1 MLTSRELASIL
12 EHFSGSKIR
21 EWHADCEINQ
31 NQIQI
36 PDEERMAESMVKKM
50 KASVEPQ
57 STASATEGWKI
68 AAIRKSRMA
77 E

>member
-1 MLTSRELASIL
+1 MARRLRNKSDS
-12 EHFSGSKIR
+12 
-21 EWHADCEINQ
+21 D
-31 NQIQI
+31 

-50 KASVEPQ
+50 KASVEPR

>member
-1 MLTSRELASIL
+1 MARRLRNKSDS
-12 EHFSGSKIR
+12 
-21 EWHADCEINQ
+21 D
-31 NQIQI
+31 